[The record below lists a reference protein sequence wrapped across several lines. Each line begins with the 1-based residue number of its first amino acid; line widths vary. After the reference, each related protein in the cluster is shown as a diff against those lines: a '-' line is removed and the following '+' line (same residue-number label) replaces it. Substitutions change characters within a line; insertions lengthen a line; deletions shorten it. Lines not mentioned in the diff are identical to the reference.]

1 MADEFLTKT
10 KCDRY
15 SGSLNQGR
23 IMSRF
28 DTACLC
34 LRCAEADLSEI
45 RKGNRQGGLS

>member
-15 SGSLNQGR
+15 SGSPNQGR

-28 DTACLC
+28 DT
-34 LRCAEADLSEI
+34 S
-45 RKGNRQGGLS
+45 